1 MDSAPTVR
9 RPLAFRH
16 QMGWRNANQRH
27 TSRLTGALHFAAIL
41 SHLERNIAG
50 LERLVS
56 DLIEISTRHHFAL
69 WQARGEIFGGWARS
83 VSGSTA
89 QDIGRIEDGV
99 RDYRATGSMLRMPC
113 YLALKAEA
121 LHLANRISEALEVI
135 NEAEAVVEDLKSAA
149 GLPNCTGCAVCFSR
163 LWVLTRP
170 KLTPRFVKLS
180 ELHRSRSRFPWRNAQ
195 KRPTRST
202 AVKKRARQEDVDSDS
217 LFDVFLE
224 RAAFRSAYALDRIQ
238 HSREQTFVFE
248 RREGLY
254 GEPDKDLPSY

>member
-180 ELHRSRSRFPWRNAQ
+180 ELHRSRSRFLWRNAQ

-202 AVKKRARQEDVDSDS
+202 AVKKRAHQSGGNDGLPRE
-217 LFDVFLE
+217 
-224 RAAFRSAYALDRIQ
+224 FRTA
-238 HSREQTFVFE
+238 
-248 RREGLY
+248 
-254 GEPDKDLPSY
+254 K